1 MAIFGRRSARQRLRS
16 AARESLAIPAFSA
29 PVDCSAWVLG
39 GLWPA
44 ELATITPETAPLAD
58 YLNADLQRIAHSA
71 NEKLHAIRRS
81 DLTGQARQTAEA
93 RVINVARAFAVLRVE
108 STVRQL
114 HKEALEFRTEYL
126 SLDAAPRPVEPV
138 EQVPPAPPSPPSPPE
153 PEEFDA
159 PEPPR
164 QSANRPAGR
173 ARHRMPEPDVAEPP
187 LDLPTPSTP
196 TPAPAEVA
204 PPPPVPEVLPGPP
217 APPPPVPEAA
227 EVFDVVEPAPAVA
240 PFRPDPLVIDSVE
253 DEPPTAAFPA
263 EPVARPAGPPV
274 EPVVRAEEPFVAPE
288 PVALPLAEAQED
300 LTAVIPAA
308 PEPAP
313 EPAAAPSPPPP
324 PPLAAVTESSE
335 QRLQRLLA
343 FVARQ
348 EPALRW
354 AIGTFA
360 DGTTLLVTD
369 IAHGWIPS
377 GIELPAGVRLLEP
390 GRRAGTA
397 TAMLGTPT
405 ESASYSPGDRLG
417 WASDFGATDAS
428 VQPRELAPI
437 DDLGWQLSDATHWRD
452 GLPRMANTLAK
463 AGSAGTGVVDAEI
476 DLLRVHL
483 DTMRYQLLAQYP
495 DADTAVVLNCMLL
508 AATEGI
514 ATGDTVSANYHYSW
528 FRALSA
534 PPAGQW
540 DPQN

>member
-1 MAIFGRRSARQRLRS
+1 MAIFGRRSARQRLRN

-44 ELATITPETAPLAD
+44 ELATITPATAPLAD
-58 YLNADLQRIAHSA
+58 YLNADLRRIANSA
-71 NEKLHAIRRS
+71 NEKLHAIGRS
-81 DLTGQARQTAEA
+81 GLAGQARQTAEA

-114 HKEALEFRTEYL
+114 HKEALEIRTEYV
-126 SLDAAPRPVEPV
+126 SLNAAPVPVEV
-138 EQVPPAPPSPPSPPE
+138 REQTPPAPPSPPSPPE
-153 PEEFDA
+153 PEQVRP
-159 PEPPR
+159 PEPSPA
-164 QSANRPAGR
+164 SGNRRRGR
-173 ARHRMPEPDVAEPP
+173 ARHRLPEPVIAEPP
-187 LDLPTPSTP
+187 RN
-196 TPAPAEVA
+196 PAPPPAAEAAPPPAPVEVA
-204 PPPPVPEVLPGPP
+204 PPPPPVPEVG
-217 APPPPVPEAA
+217 
-227 EVFDVVEPAPAVA
+227 EVFDAVDQDRSDL
-240 PFRPDPLVIDSVE
+240 PFGAGPVVIDSVE
-253 DEPPTAAFPA
+253 EESPTTAFPA
-263 EPVARPAGPPV
+263 EPVV
-274 EPVVRAEEPFVAPE
+274 
-288 PVALPLAEAQED
+288 PLAEAQED

-313 EPAAAPSPPPP
+313 APKPRPVPGPAPALEPPSVAEPAPVPASAPPPVPPPP
-324 PPLAAVTESSE
+324 AEPAPPPPAQPAVAESSE

-360 DGTTLLVTD
+360 DGRTLLVTD
-369 IAHGWIPS
+369 IAGGWIPS
-377 GIELPAGVRLLEP
+377 GIELPAGVQLLEP
-390 GRRAGTA
+390 GRRTGTA
-397 TAMLGTPT
+397 TTMLGTPT
-405 ESASYSPGDRLG
+405 ESASYHPGDRLG
-417 WASDFGATDAS
+417 WASDFGETDAS

-437 DDLGWQLSDATHWRD
+437 EDLGWQLSEATHWRD

-495 DADTAVVLNCMLL
+495 DTDTAVVLNCMLL

-514 ATGDTVSANYHYSW
+514 ATGDAVSANYHYSW
-528 FRALSA
+528 FRTLSA

-540 DPQN
+540 DPQT

>member
-1 MAIFGRRSARQRLRS
+1 VAIFGRRSARQRLRS

-58 YLNADLQRIAHSA
+58 YLNADLQRIARSA
-71 NEKLHAIRRS
+71 NEKLHAIGRS
-81 DLTGQARQTAEA
+81 DLAGQARQTAEA

-114 HKEALEFRTEYL
+114 HKEALEFGTEYV
-126 SLDAAPRPVEPV
+126 SLNAAPAPVEPP
-138 EQVPPAPPSPPSPPE
+138 EQLPPAPPE
-153 PEEFDA
+153 PERFRS

-164 QSANRPAGR
+164 EGGKRRART
-173 ARHRMPEPDVAEPP
+173 ARHRMPEGLVVESLDFAE
-187 LDLPTPSTP
+187 PTPSP
-196 TPAPAEVA
+196 PPVEVA
-204 PPPPVPEVLPGPP
+204 PPPPPPPMPEV
-217 APPPPVPEAA
+217 A
-227 EVFDVVEPAPAVA
+227 EVFGV
-240 PFRPDPLVIDSVE
+240 
-253 DEPPTAAFPA
+253 PP
-263 EPVARPAGPPV
+263 
-274 EPVVRAEEPFVAPE
+274 VAPE
-288 PVALPLAEAQED
+288 PVAIPLTEARED
-300 LTAVIPAA
+300 LTAVIPVA

-313 EPAAAPSPPPP
+313 APPPP
-324 PPLAAVTESSE
+324 QPVQPAVTESSE

-360 DGTTLLVTD
+360 DGRTLLVTD
-369 IAHGWIPS
+369 VANGWIPS
-377 GIELPAGVRLLEP
+377 GIELPAGVQLLEP
-390 GRRAGTA
+390 GRRTGTA
-397 TAMLGTPT
+397 TALLGTPT

-417 WASDFGATDAS
+417 WASDFGETDAS

-437 DDLGWQLSDATHWRD
+437 EDLGWQLSEATHWRD
-452 GLPRMANTLAK
+452 GLPRMANTLAR

-483 DTMRYQLLAQYP
+483 DTLRYQLLAQYP
-495 DADTAVVLNCMLL
+495 DTDTAVVLNCMLL

-528 FRALSA
+528 FRTLSA
-534 PPAGQW
+534 PPADQW
-540 DPQN
+540 DPQS

>member
-1 MAIFGRRSARQRLRS
+1 MAIFGRRSARQRLRN

-58 YLNADLQRIAHSA
+58 YLNADLQRIANSA
-71 NEKLHAIRRS
+71 NEKLHAIGRS
-81 DLTGQARQTAEA
+81 GLAGQARQTAEA

-114 HKEALEFRTEYL
+114 NKEALEIRTEYV
-126 SLDAAPRPVEPV
+126 SLNAAPVPVEV
-138 EQVPPAPPSPPSPPE
+138 REQTPPAPPSPPSPPE
-153 PEEFDA
+153 PEQVGP
-159 PEPPR
+159 PEPSR
-164 QSANRPAGR
+164 ASGSRRGGR
-173 ARHRMPEPDVAEPP
+173 ARHRLPETVTAEPP
-187 LDLPTPSTP
+187 LNL
-196 TPAPAEVA
+196 APPPPVEVA
-204 PPPPVPEVLPGPP
+204 PPLPVEMAPPPPPVPEV
-217 APPPPVPEAA
+217 A
-227 EVFDVVEPAPAVA
+227 EVFDAVDQDPPDL
-240 PFRPDPLVIDSVE
+240 PFRAGPLVIDSVE
-253 DEPPTAAFPA
+253 EESPTTGFPA
-263 EPVARPAGPPV
+263 EPVV
-274 EPVVRAEEPFVAPE
+274 
-288 PVALPLAEAQED
+288 PLAEAQED

-308 PEPAP
+308 REPAP
-313 EPAAAPSPPPP
+313 APPPP
-324 PPLAAVTESSE
+324 AQPAVTESSD

-360 DGTTLLVTD
+360 DGRTLLVTD
-369 IAHGWIPS
+369 IADGWIPS
-377 GIELPAGVRLLEP
+377 GIELPAGVQLLEP
-390 GRRAGTA
+390 GRRTGTA

-417 WASDFGATDAS
+417 WASDFGETDAS

-437 DDLGWQLSDATHWRD
+437 DDLGWQLSEATHWRD
-452 GLPRMANTLAK
+452 GLPRIANTLAK

-495 DADTAVVLNCMLL
+495 DTDTAVVLNCMLL
-508 AATEGI
+508 AATEGV
-514 ATGDTVSANYHYSW
+514 ATGDAVSANYHYSW
-528 FRALSA
+528 FRTLSA

-540 DPQN
+540 DPQI